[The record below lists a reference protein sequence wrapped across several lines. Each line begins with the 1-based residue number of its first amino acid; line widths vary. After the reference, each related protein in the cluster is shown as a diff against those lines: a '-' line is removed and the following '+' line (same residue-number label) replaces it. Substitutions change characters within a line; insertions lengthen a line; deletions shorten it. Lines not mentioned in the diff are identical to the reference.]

1 MTVSAPK
8 TVRRKPVLSSILAAA
23 VLTVSISPLWS
34 QERQVVQVDFS
45 SGQADTMLED
55 VLYLAL
61 GIELANAGY
70 STTRSPQAVLYVL
83 KAHYDLHED
92 GAAVSLALTE
102 SRGLGATLAT
112 YDFMLIL
119 DSSFDL
125 SLADAVQRI
134 FAMAALSPVPGAQGA
149 PEIGGLFSSSLVPKA
164 DLLRTTK
171 TRRVELVAA
180 AGGIPFLGSFSD
192 YSSYGV
198 YGSLQAGLLFLKP
211 SWSFSAGGRLSAN
224 RAFMADGVA
233 GGPVYLSTAGVN
245 VQYGLGAA
253 QRFRLAACSSGGAAF
268 ISIPVGEVLFTKTV
282 PYADL
287 GVQAGFPVAR
297 DLFLGGELRVL
308 GAFDPD
314 VLMLGVAATVSLC
327 KEF

>member
-1 MTVSAPK
+1 MAAFRFYR
-8 TVRRKPVLSSILAAA
+8 VRSFSIRSVLCALA
-23 VLTVSISPLWS
+23 LLLLFPLATGA
-34 QERQVVQVDFS
+34 QEVRVVQVAFS
-45 SGQADTMLED
+45 SESADPMLED
-55 VLYLAL
+55 LLYLAL

-70 STTRSPQAVLYVL
+70 SSTRSLKDASYVL
-83 KAHYDLHED
+83 LARYAIHE
-92 GAAVSLALTE
+92 GGMAVALSLSE
-102 SRGLGATLAT
+102 SRGADAALAS
-112 YDFMLIL
+112 YDFILDL
-119 DSSFDL
+119 DSSFDFTIAEAVR
-125 SLADAVQRI
+125 STLAG
-134 FAMAALSPVPGAQGA
+134 AALAPASGVQSA
-149 PEIGGLFSSSLVPKA
+149 PEIGGLFSSSLVPR
-164 DLLRTTK
+164 DGQLRTNK
-171 TRRVELVAA
+171 GRRVELIAA
-180 AGGIPFLGSFSD
+180 AGGIPYLGTFAD
-192 YSSYGV
+192 YSGYGV
-198 YGSLQAGLLFLKP
+198 YGALQAGLLFLKP

-224 RAFMADGVA
+224 RAFMADGVG

-253 QRFRLAACSSGGAAF
+253 QRFRLAACASGGVAF
-268 ISIPVGEVLFTKTV
+268 ISVPAGEALLTKTV